1 MFRTVILLIL
11 VASLG
16 PWARANAGA
25 IKGQMTNQNDT
36 VHVEFTGRE
45 SWDYDLKKVVLNKK
59 NYMQLTLESV
69 DDTLATQL
77 KNFKSPYVT
86 SVKVEAGPDKKSLIL
101 FELSKDNIESF
112 DYLTDQPSRLIVDFF
127 VGTEKG
133 LVPAKVAEK
142 KSKKVTQIES
152 PIKNLISSKKG
163 RKPAT
168 ADVLIINDKGP
179 AGVTEAPAQ
188 TLAQAEVRSGIF
200 DGGDPGF
207 ERFSIKDYEIKE
219 SSILKSKDNYYI
231 PFPIL
236 ELDNINWKK
245 VRAAV
250 PEYSIKPSD
259 TDENKQARLLL
270 TLFKKGRYQ
279 VYLKTLEWFQ
289 DKYPDSQYNEVIS
302 FMTADIFY
310 KIWQTDNRASD
321 FDRAI
326 EKYKEA
332 LRKFPDS
339 ILAER
344 VSLMSGYLQ
353 LDRGDTLAAIKNLN
367 EHIQNKHYG
376 EAHVFSKDL
385 ARLGVALSYLKLN
398 KFNEAFQALDDIE
411 NNSPQTDLKME
422 AAYRKGDVFVQAKN
436 FPRAVEE
443 YQKALKTYPQG
454 QAILPNAFYN
464 QAESLFMMDKFRQS
478 MDVYR
483 EFAKRFPSD
492 RHAPFALTRLGEL
505 MEILGAD
512 KTRVIGAYLETYF
525 RYGESPSV
533 IIARLRLLS
542 ARMKGMKGK
551 DVETTVKEILALS
564 QKLDI
569 PHIQQ
574 FATVMIADGYNQ
586 RGDYIKAVDL
596 LVKFFQMNP
605 TGVDEPQLK
614 KRIVAN
620 INDKMRE
627 EVEGGKFIESLKTHQ
642 KFADNWLK
650 GSPRLD
656 TSFYLGKAFEQGGA
670 QQEAEKYYQ
679 EVLNA
684 FYAATAT
691 DKMKSLLVQEHLPS
705 IDRLNL
711 RLASVT
717 AYQGQMSKAYEYL
730 KNIKNPEKMPDEDQ
744 IERVALAVKLLD
756 KRGDSDSAIRYLTEL
771 IKTWQGQPGLL
782 AEPYFDLAELE
793 VKAGKK
799 EDAKKSLE
807 KVDRLMKDS
816 KNISE
821 TIHAAA
827 LEKLGQLYFND
838 KESEKCIAT
847 FKDLLDQYE
856 EKKPLASIRY
866 QMGKMYFDRGDIQK
880 AAKVWGEF
888 KNDKSGV
895 WQQLTQEELK
905 GVDWQANYKKYLK
918 RIPAMVGKTK

>member
-1 MFRTVILLIL
+1 MFRKFIFVTVVVLLGL
-11 VASLG
+11 KTGAD
-16 PWARANAGA
+16 AAA
-25 IKGQMTNQNDT
+25 IKGQITNQNET
-36 VHVEFTGRE
+36 VHVEFSGRE
-45 SWDYDLKKVVLNKK
+45 SWNYDLKKVVINKK
-59 NYMQLTLESV
+59 NYMQLTIELLDDSV
-69 DDTLATQL
+69 ATQL
-77 KNFKSPYVT
+77 KNFKSPFVK
-86 SVKVEAGPDKKSLIL
+86 SVSVDAGPDKKSLVL
-101 FELSKDNIESF
+101 FELPQENIESF

-127 VGTEKG
+127 VGAGKLEA
-133 LVPAKVAEK
+133 PAKVAEK
-142 KSKKVTQIES
+142 KPKKVT
-152 PIKNLISSKKG
+152 LINDKKG

-179 AGVTEAPAQ
+179 AGVSEAPKQ

-207 ERFSIKDYEIKE
+207 DRFSIKDYEVKE

-236 ELDNINWKK
+236 ALDNINWKK

-250 PEYSIKPSD
+250 PEYSIQPND

-270 TLFKKGRYQ
+270 TLFKKGRFQ
-279 VYLKTLEWFQ
+279 VYLKTLEWFGQ
-289 DKYPDSQYNEVIS
+289 KYPESQYNEVIS

-310 KIWQTDNRASD
+310 KIWQNDNRAAD
-321 FDRAI
+321 FDLAI

-344 VSLMSGYLQ
+344 VSLMNGYLQ

-367 EHIQNKHYG
+367 EHIQNKRYG

-411 NNSPQTDLKME
+411 NNSAQTDLKME

-454 QAILPNAFYN
+454 QSILPNAFYN
-464 QAESLFMMDKFRQS
+464 QAESLFMMDKYRQS

-492 RHAPFALTRLGEL
+492 NHAPFALTRLGEL

-525 RYGESPSV
+525 RYGENPSV

-542 ARMKGMKGK
+542 ARMKGMKVK
-551 DVETTVKEILALS
+551 DVDTTVKEILALS

-586 RGDYIKAVDL
+586 RGDYIKAVEL
-596 LVKFFQMNP
+596 LVKFFQRNP
-605 TGVDEPQLK
+605 TGVDENQLK

-627 EVEGGKFIESLKTHQ
+627 EVEGGKFIDGLKTHQ

-656 TSFYLGKAFEQGGA
+656 TAFYLGKAFEQGGA

-679 EVLNA
+679 EVLNSY
-684 FYAATAT
+684 YAASTT
-691 DKMKSLLVQEHLPS
+691 DKIKALLVQEHLPS
-705 IDRLNL
+705 IDSLNL

-717 AYQGQMSKAYEYL
+717 AYQGQMNKAYDYL

-771 IKTWQGQPGLL
+771 IKTWQGQPALL

-793 VKAGKK
+793 IKAGKK
-799 EDAKKSLE
+799 DDAKKSLE

-816 KNISE
+816 KNISP

-838 KESEKCIAT
+838 KESEKCITT
-847 FKDLLDQYE
+847 FKDLLDLYE
-856 EKKPLASIRY
+856 EKKPLSSIRY

-880 AAKVWGEF
+880 AANVWSEF
-888 KNDKSGV
+888 KNDKTGV

>member
-1 MFRTVILLIL
+1 MFRKILFVIV

-16 PWARANAGA
+16 PWAGAKASA
-25 IKGQMTNQNDT
+25 IKGQITNQNDT

-45 SWDYDLKKVVLNKK
+45 SWDYDLKKVILNKK
-59 NYMQLTLESV
+59 NFMQLSLESL
-69 DDTLATQL
+69 DDSVATQL
-77 KNFKSPYVT
+77 KNFKSPFVK
-86 SVKVEAGPDKKSLIL
+86 SVKVEAGPDKKTLVL
-101 FELSKDNIESF
+101 FELAQDNIESF

-127 VGTEKG
+127 VGTEKV

-142 KSKKVTQIES
+142 KSKKVAQINS
-152 PIKNLISSKKG
+152 QINIQTSIKKG

-179 AGVTEAPAQ
+179 VGMAEAPVQ

-219 SSILKSKDNYYI
+219 FSILKSKDNYYI

-236 ELDNINWKK
+236 ELDNLNWKK

-250 PEYSIKPSD
+250 PEYSINPNN

-270 TLFKKGRYQ
+270 TLFKKGRFQ
-279 VYLKTLEWFQ
+279 VYLKTLDWFKE
-289 DKYPDSQYNEVIS
+289 KYPESQYNEVIS

-310 KIWQTDNRASD
+310 KIWQNDNRAAD
-321 FDRAI
+321 FDMAI

-332 LRKFPDS
+332 IRKFPGS

-367 EHIQNKHYG
+367 EHIQNKRYG
-376 EAHVFSKDL
+376 DAHVFSKDL
-385 ARLGVALSYLKLN
+385 ARLGVALAYLKLN

-422 AAYRKGDVFVQAKN
+422 AAYRKGDIFVQAKN

-443 YQKALKTYPQG
+443 YQKALKVYPQG
-454 QAILPNAFYN
+454 QSVLPNAFYN
-464 QAESLFMMDKFRQS
+464 QAESLFMMDKYRQS

-492 RHAPFALTRLGEL
+492 HHAPFALTRLGEL

-542 ARMKGMKGK
+542 ARMKGMKAK
-551 DVETTVKEILALS
+551 DVDTTVKEILALS

-574 FATVMIADGYNQ
+574 FATVMIAEGYNQ

-596 LVKFFQMNP
+596 LVKFFQLNP
-605 TGVDEPQLK
+605 TGVDENQLK
-614 KRIVAN
+614 KRIVGN

-627 EVEGGKFIESLKTHQ
+627 EVESGKFIEGLKTHQ

-679 EVLNA
+679 EVLNSY
-684 FYAATAT
+684 YAAMTT
-691 DKMKSLLVQEHLPS
+691 DKIKALVVQEHLPS
-705 IDRLNL
+705 IDSLNL

-717 AYQGQMSKAYEYL
+717 AYQGHMNKAYDYL

-771 IKTWQGQPGLL
+771 IKTWQGQPSLL

-847 FKDLLDQYE
+847 FKDLLDLYE
-856 EKKPLASIRY
+856 EKKPLGSIRY

-880 AAKVWGEF
+880 AANVWSEF
-888 KNDKSGV
+888 KNDKTGV

-905 GVDWQANYKKYLK
+905 GVNWQANYKKYLK